1 MSPEPPK
8 MIERYLTDDELAAL
22 LRISIARL
30 RNKISAGEPLP
41 PYIRPPGFRKRL
53 WHSDRVSAWLSEY
66 TIGGNEAPWRSG
78 FKIRASPNAP
88 SNRVKSRRS
97 KTLIRL

>member
-1 MSPEPPK
+1 
-8 MIERYLTDDELAAL
+8 MIESYLTDDELAAL

-41 PYIRPPGFRKRL
+41 PYILPPRCRKRL
-53 WHSDRVSAWLSEY
+53 WHSDQVSAWLSEY
-66 TIGGNEAPWRSG
+66 TIGGNVALWRPD